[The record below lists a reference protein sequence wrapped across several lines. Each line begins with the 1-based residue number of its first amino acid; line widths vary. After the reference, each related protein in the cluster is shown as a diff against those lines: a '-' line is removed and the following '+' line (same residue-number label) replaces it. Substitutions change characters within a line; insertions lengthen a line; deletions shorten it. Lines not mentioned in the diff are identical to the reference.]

1 MEKLTRFRSEF
12 PHTETGTLYL
22 DHAAVSPMC
31 VRVRRKVETYLRQ
44 AGGEKINNFKET
56 LELSARIRGD
66 FARLIQAPADRIAV
80 VKNTTDG
87 MILLA
92 RGLRWS
98 PGDRI
103 VLHRMEFPSN
113 VYPWYDLRPFGV
125 EVDFLDA
132 PHRRVTPADLEAK
145 LRPGTRLVAVSW
157 VQYLDGYRND
167 LKSLAEW
174 CHERGILLAVDA
186 MQGLGALEMKV
197 EETGI
202 DFLAAGTAK
211 WMLGP
216 QGVGF
221 VYLTEALQQRL
232 HPPHLG
238 WHSRQDFFAFHDYAQ
253 PLKPGADRFEF
264 ATPFSLGIWAVSG
277 ALEVLLEAGQ
287 PEIEQRVLA
296 LTDRLHDGLRQ
307 NGFNIISDRSEG
319 VKSGIL
325 TFTHPEQERN
335 NRIFKELTAAGVF
348 ISMRNNFLRVSPHF
362 YNTEEEMDR
371 FIDKV
376 SRLM

>member
-1 MEKLTRFRSEF
+1 MTELTRFRSEF
-12 PHTETGTLYL
+12 PHTGKGILYL

-31 VRVRRKVETYLRQ
+31 DRVRRMVETYLRQ

-56 LELSARIRGD
+56 LELLARVRGA
-66 FARLIQAPADRIAV
+66 FARMIQAPADRIAV

-125 EVDFLDA
+125 EIDFLDT
-132 PHRRVTPADLEAK
+132 PHGRVTPADLETK
-145 LRPGTRLVAVSW
+145 VRPETRLVAVSW

-174 CHERGILLAVDA
+174 CHARGILLAVDA

-197 EETGI
+197 TETGI

-221 VYLTEALQQRL
+221 VYLTEALQRRL

-238 WHSRQDFFAFHDYAQ
+238 WHSRQDFFDFHNYDQ

-264 ATPFSLGIWAVSG
+264 ATPFSLGVWAVSG
-277 ALEVLLEAGQ
+277 ALELLLEAGQ
-287 PEIEQRVLA
+287 PAIERRVLA
-296 LTDRLHDGLRQ
+296 LTDRLCDGLRQ
-307 NGFNIISDRSEG
+307 TGFRIISDRGAG

-325 TFTHPEQERN
+325 TFTHPEQDRN
-335 NRIFKELTAAGVF
+335 DRIFKGLTAAGVYV
-348 ISMRNNFLRVSPHF
+348 STRNNFLRVSPHF
-362 YNTEEEMDR
+362 YNTETEMDR
-371 FIDKV
+371 FV
-376 SRLM
+376 ETVARLM